1 MGDCRKHFKQQI
13 LDDIKSIIVGNAKS
27 YTVTDTEVFIPFNS
41 DSKIKTKRVSYEIAK
56 RKVSEINS
64 KYYGKL
70 FGNTVSV
77 NNGYTNGTSI
87 NIHIPKTLI
96 DAYVRKHQEQEARE
110 VQMADAKR
118 SGITEEMYSDDYGF
132 DYLPASADGYNY
144 GLYLDNKIKMRKYF
158 SQRIAVLEEIPNKS
172 KRDLEQIQEFKEIV
186 QRLSRDI
193 KNLDNETA
201 VLENFFDYFNKD
213 LNIIDEIL
221 LENPT
226 LDNLMSARNFVDMM
240 KFVYEFDIDSEN
252 KLREDKEVFSD
263 KFYQKLENEE
273 HIKLFDDFIN
283 KLERI
288 DKALEEK
295 EIIFTTQQIDAT
307 INGNDIDV
315 VTNDTNSLVKK
326 IKDIS
331 ELSALI
337 LPIDGDAKS
346 SPLQKFVRKTYDDT
360 VGKEETFNLRQEL
373 NNIKPK
379 LEIKL
384 KSLGYTNENGFL
396 GGLFSSV
403 NYDIFKRKTKN
414 NRNKLAGKFNDTW
427 STFENNIAIKFNN
440 IEQII
445 FKKNKDVQDYND
457 IKQSRKKLF
466 DLLNENVNFI
476 DVRRLPELANNPEL
490 QQNFGAFFK
499 RNEANSY
506 KEEIIQSLIG
516 ESGNRKIAERIYN
529 KIIEDQLNKVYS
541 FEISMEQYKNRLLKK
556 NGVDN
561 IQELPEKDR
570 NKFLEKYYTESP
582 FAFSESYES
591 TGNSNVTKLYYIQG
605 EQKQSSDVATMQ
617 YVSYLPSQRKYFDN
631 QFEKEIESDD
641 LLYQSWELFDDG
653 LTYINR
659 NRKYQKNN
667 EIKEFDDSL
676 TYEYDMLKQH
686 NNSIMG
692 MVSFFSKSALDRF
705 KNVISTMK
713 FIDTKKDLKLQGS
726 IRSIDEVVK
735 SRMKP
740 VIAVMMAQNLKL
752 NQVYTPDSLPE
763 SARNYLMNESIKSL
777 PPSFILEDLI
787 RNITEQKVLN
797 EQNLDLIDTLT
808 SQLET
813 VEMFKAKK
821 EIETKMLFA
830 RNQIER
836 VKKAG
841 DAVQKKFAINTV
853 RAFIN
858 KHLYGI
864 NNRPNWMTYKKSDA
878 NLTTVFNSH
887 EKEMIA
893 EIDKAI
899 NLIKELSNESNE
911 EQAIQDIAEL
921 EAIKNSKGRVVTTG
935 SIFET
940 IAIKLNILVGLGLNV
955 PSQIG
960 NYFMGNI
967 AGRQNDGLE
976 WSEGNYTK
984 AASYTR
990 KWKIA
995 RRKLSNKE
1003 KAKYKLTNTLIDG
1016 LGIFQNSA
1024 NELDRIK
1031 ESAYQN
1037 KLLKFISN
1045 PLHIVGE
1052 MEKTIQRP
1060 QILAVMGDISIKDND
1075 GNEVPAFDVNNTEN
1089 PHPAFKLD
1097 ENGNLILKPEFDNE
1111 ENRNTWINRNSQE
1124 YVNLF
1129 GESGTVPTMIAKIN
1143 GDYRNTSTTL
1153 IKESSIGSLMMMF
1166 KTWLPAFILR
1176 RYGSKDGVISNLIT
1190 SDRATEASAMT
1201 SLTAMMYAGIGA
1213 SVIVSPMFSIGLTAA
1228 YLGHKKH
1235 KMLIAQEGAYL
1246 MNLMKE
1252 LQKTFFSLQ
1261 FATNTVRL
1269 TGATGVKLAQQG
1281 SDLIFGKRFISNDL
1295 INQIAGF
1302 EQKEGESDL
1311 EFEKNKARLQFLLTE
1326 ASTTM
1331 TLLMLKILVNALMFP
1346 DEDEEKQFKDERGID
1361 KFINQPDIATY
1372 YFLENML
1379 TRFADDA
1386 NLMNDPM
1393 QASKNLFDGSNSD
1406 FFSRGSNLL
1415 KSFSDQYY
1423 EGDFQRGPNA
1433 GKNRIVVNLEKIAV
1447 PRGLTDF
1454 TLGFS
1459 KVSSQDYKLKD
1470 PINRV
1475 FRSDFDKFEDER
1487 NKQRTERKIE
1497 LQEQYEKRYPNKS
1510 KEQIDKKVQKKLR
1523 KEFPTIKKYFNPDG
1537 SLKSNKKRKVE
1548 KYME

>member
-1 MGDCRKHFKQQI
+1 MENCRGHFRQQI
-13 LDDIKSIIVGNAKS
+13 LDDIKSSIVGNASS
-27 YTVTDTEVFIPFNS
+27 YTVTDTEIFIPFNP
-41 DSKIKTKRVSYEIAK
+41 DSKIKSKKVSHEIAK
-56 RKVSEINS
+56 RKVSELNK
-64 KYYGKL
+64 KYYSDL
-70 FGNTVSV
+70 FGELVSV
-77 NNGYTNGTSI
+77 NNGYNNGSGI
-87 NIHIPKTLI
+87 NIHIPNTLV
-96 DAYVRKHQEQEARE
+96 DAYVKKYQEQEARE
-110 VQMADAKR
+110 IQMQDAER

-158 SQRIAVLEEIPNKS
+158 SQRIAVLEEMSNKS
-172 KRDLEQIQEFKEIV
+172 KRDLEQIQEFKEITT
-186 QRLSRDI
+186 RLSRDI
-193 KNLDNETA
+193 KNLDNENA

-213 LNIIDEIL
+213 LDIINEIL

-240 KFVYEFDIDSEN
+240 KFVYEFDVDSDN
-252 KLREDKEVFSD
+252 KIQEDKEVFSD
-263 KFYQKLENEE
+263 KFYQKLDNQE
-273 HIKLFDDFIN
+273 HIKMFDDFATR
-283 KLERI
+283 LERI

-295 EIIFTTQQIDAT
+295 EIVFTTQQIDAT
-307 INGNDIDV
+307 INGTAADV
-315 VTNDTNSLVKK
+315 TENDTNTLTQK

-379 LEIKL
+379 LETKL
-384 KSLGYTNENGFL
+384 KSLGQVNENGFL

-403 NYDIFKRKTKN
+403 SYDIFKRKTDN
-414 NRNKLAGKFNDTW
+414 NRNKLAGKFNDNW
-427 STFENNIAIKFNN
+427 STFENNVTTRFDN

-445 FKKNKDVQDYND
+445 FKKNKDVQDYNE
-457 IKQSRKKLF
+457 IKQSRKRLF
-466 DLLNENVNFI
+466 DLLNKNVNFI
-476 DVRRLPELANNPEL
+476 DVRKLPELADNPEL
-490 QQNFGAFFK
+490 QENFGTFFK
-499 RNEANSY
+499 RDEAEAY
-506 KEEIIQSLIG
+506 KEEIIQSLIS
-516 ESGNRKIAERIYN
+516 ESGNRKVAERIYN
-529 KIIEDQLNKVYS
+529 KMIEDQLNKVYS
-541 FEISMEQYKNRLLKK
+541 FEISMEQYKNRLLKQ
-556 NGVDN
+556 NGVETV
-561 IQELPEKDR
+561 QELPERDR
-570 NKFLEKYYTESP
+570 NRFLEKYYTESP
-582 FAFSESYES
+582 FAFADTYES
-591 TGNSNVTKLYYIQG
+591 TGTSNVAKIYYNEG
-605 EQKQSSDVATMQ
+605 EQKQSADVATMQ
-617 YVSYLPSQRKYFDN
+617 YISYLPSQRKYFDE
-631 QFEKEIESDD
+631 QFEKEIEADD
-641 LLYQSWELFDDG
+641 LLYQAWELFDDG
-653 LTYINR
+653 LTYVNR
-659 NRKYQKNN
+659 NRKYQKDSSV
-667 EIKEFDDSL
+667 KEFDDSL

-692 MVSFFSKSALDRF
+692 MASFFTKSALDRF

-740 VIAVMMAQNLKL
+740 AIAVLMAQDLKM
-752 NQVYTPDSLPE
+752 NQVYTPTELPE
-763 SARNYLMNESIKSL
+763 AAKNYLEKESGKPL
-777 PPSFILEDLI
+777 PASFILQDLV
-787 RNITEQKVLN
+787 RDITEQKVLN
-797 EQNLDLIDTLT
+797 EQKLDLIDTLT

-836 VKKAG
+836 VKRAG
-841 DAVQKKFAINTV
+841 DAVQKKFAVDTV

-864 NNRPNWMTYKKSDA
+864 NNRPNWMTYKKSEA
-878 NLTTVFNSH
+878 NLTKVFDSH

-899 NLIKELSNESNE
+899 NLIKELATDANQ
-911 EQAIQDIAEL
+911 EQALQDIADL

-976 WSEGNYTK
+976 WSEGNYPK

-995 RRKLSNKE
+995 KRKLSRAD

-1037 KLLKFISN
+1037 KLLKFVSN

-1060 QILAVMGDISIKDND
+1060 QILAMMGDVRIKDAD
-1075 GNEVPAFDVNNTEN
+1075 GNEVPAFDVNNTN
-1089 PHPAFKLD
+1089 DPHPAFQLD
-1097 ENGNLILKPEFDNE
+1097 DNGNLTLKPEFDTE

-1124 YVNLF
+1124 YVDLF

-1153 IKESSIGSLMMMF
+1153 IKESSVGSLMMMF

-1176 RYGSKDGVISNLIT
+1176 RYGTKDGVVSNLIN

-1201 SLTAMMYAGIGA
+1201 SLTALMYAGIGA
-1213 SVIVSPMFSIGLTAA
+1213 SVILSPMFSIGLTAA

-1269 TGATGVKLAQQG
+1269 AGATGVKLAQQG

-1295 INQIAGF
+1295 INQVAGF
-1302 EQKEGESDL
+1302 ERKDGESEL

-1326 ASTTM
+1326 ASTTL

-1346 DEDEEKQFKDERGID
+1346 DEDEEKQFKDERGLE
-1361 KFINQPDIATY
+1361 KFINQPDIASY

-1379 TRFADDA
+1379 TRFSDDM

-1393 QASKNLFDGSNSD
+1393 QLSKNLFDGSNSD
-1406 FFSRGSNLL
+1406 FFTRGSNLL

-1423 EGDFQRGPNA
+1423 DGDYQRGPNA
-1433 GKNRIVVNLEKIAV
+1433 GKNRILVNLQKVAV

-1475 FRSDFDKFEDER
+1475 FRSDLDKFEEER
-1487 NKQRTERKIE
+1487 SKQRTERKLE

-1510 KEQIDKKVQKKLR
+1510 KDDIEKKVQRKLKR
-1523 KEFPTIKKYFNPDG
+1523 EFPTIKKYFNEDG
-1537 SLKSNKKRKVE
+1537 SLKTNKKRKVE
-1548 KYME
+1548 KYQ